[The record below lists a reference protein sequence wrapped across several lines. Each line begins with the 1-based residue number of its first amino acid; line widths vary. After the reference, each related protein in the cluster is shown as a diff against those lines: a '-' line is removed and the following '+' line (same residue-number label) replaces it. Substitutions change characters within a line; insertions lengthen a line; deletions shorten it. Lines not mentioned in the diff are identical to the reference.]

1 MRLTELRFPVLSS
14 LGIVV
19 ADAGDFPMKRV
30 LLASGFLLAV
40 TSAASAQ
47 APKLGNFS
55 TTGTGN
61 LQMIPVDTTRATRP
75 PTPLQSSYPTPSV
88 ALPRNNIANYVPTKL
103 SLGKW
108 APSLPS
114 FFRSSSPVTNVPLP
128 SPQLPKQS
136 TPPPT
141 KQ

>member
-1 MRLTELRFPVLSS
+1 
-14 LGIVV
+14 
-19 ADAGDFPMKRV
+19 MKRAW
-30 LLASGFLLAV
+30 LASGLLLAV
-40 TSAASAQ
+40 ANTASAQ
-47 APKLGNFS
+47 LPKLGNFS
-55 TTGTGN
+55 TTGTGK

-75 PTPLQSSYPTPSV
+75 PTPLQSSYPTPSI

-114 FFRSSSPVTNVPLP
+114 FFRSSSPVTNVPLRTTP
-128 SPQLPKQS
+128 LPKQA